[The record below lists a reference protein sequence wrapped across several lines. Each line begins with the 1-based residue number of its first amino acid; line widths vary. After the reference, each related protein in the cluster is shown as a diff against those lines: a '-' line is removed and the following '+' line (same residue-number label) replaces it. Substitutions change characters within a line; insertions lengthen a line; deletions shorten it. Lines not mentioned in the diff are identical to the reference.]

1 MISMNGEQLTA
12 KELNRK
18 SEDLTF
24 RKSSLRVDINDLT
37 SRARQRNKKEK
48 RENYIF
54 LGLVLAVVVVTGVVA
69 SL

>member
-1 MISMNGEQLTA
+1 MSGEQLTA

-24 RKSSLRVDINDLT
+24 RKSSLRVDINDLI

>member
-1 MISMNGEQLTA
+1 MISMSGEQLIA

>member
-1 MISMNGEQLTA
+1 MISMSGEQLTA

-37 SRARQRNKKEK
+37 SRARLRNKKEK

>member
-1 MISMNGEQLTA
+1 MSGEQLTA

>member
-1 MISMNGEQLTA
+1 MSGEQLTA

-48 RENYIF
+48 RENYICCAKYRKKKERIRI
-54 LGLVLAVVVVTGVVA
+54 L
-69 SL
+69 

>member
-1 MISMNGEQLTA
+1 MSGEQLTT

-18 SEDLTF
+18 SDGLTF
-24 RKSSLRVDINDLT
+24 RKSLLRVDINDLI

-54 LGLVLAVVVVTGVVA
+54 IGLVLSAVVVTGVVA

>member
-1 MISMNGEQLTA
+1 MISMSGEQLTA

-37 SRARQRNKKEK
+37 SRARQRNKKER

>member
-1 MISMNGEQLTA
+1 MSGEQLTA

-48 RENYIF
+48 RENYTF

>member
-1 MISMNGEQLTA
+1 MSGEQLIA

>member
-1 MISMNGEQLTA
+1 MISMSGEQLTE

>member
-1 MISMNGEQLTA
+1 MISMSGEQLTA

>member
-1 MISMNGEQLTA
+1 MISMSDEQLTA

-54 LGLVLAVVVVTGVVA
+54 LGLVLAVVLVTGVVA

>member
-1 MISMNGEQLTA
+1 MSGEQLTA

-54 LGLVLAVVVVTGVVA
+54 LGLVLAVVLVTGVVA

>member
-1 MISMNGEQLTA
+1 MISMSGEQLTA

-54 LGLVLAVVVVTGVVA
+54 LGLVLAVVLVTGVVA

>member
-1 MISMNGEQLTA
+1 MSGEQLTA

-37 SRARQRNKKEK
+37 SRARQRYKKEK